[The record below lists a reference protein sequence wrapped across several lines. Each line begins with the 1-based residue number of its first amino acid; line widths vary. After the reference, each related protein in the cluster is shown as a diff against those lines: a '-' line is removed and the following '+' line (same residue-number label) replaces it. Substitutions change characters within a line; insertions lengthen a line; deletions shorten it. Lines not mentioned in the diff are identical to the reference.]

1 MPAPLQVLVMPGLA
15 FDSAGPRGGRARG
28 YYDKLL
34 TRILARAASRG
45 WPPPLLGALLMR
57 VHRPALSSQAARN
70 APVSITHAEPRAG
83 CGATAC
89 AVVHII
95 LSLD

>member
-1 MPAPLQVLVMPGLA
+1 MPGLA
-15 FDSAGPRGGRARG
+15 FDSAGRRCGRAGG

-57 VHRPALSSQAARN
+57 VHRPA
-70 APVSITHAEPRAG
+70 
-83 CGATAC
+83 
-89 AVVHII
+89 
-95 LSLD
+95 